1 LLTFQPS
8 NLNELGSAL
17 AAFHQRG
24 EKLPSLEL
32 LAFNRIIEHIPEDMT
47 VTVETGMTLAAL
59 QSDLARRGQWLP
71 VDPPH
76 PERLTI
82 ASLLSLD
89 QNGPRRCGCGTVRD
103 YLIGLKVVLADGR
116 LIKAGGKVVKN
127 VAGYDL
133 CKLFVGARGTLGVIV
148 EATFKLRPL
157 PEAEEFVQARCEALG
172 PATILIEAVLE
183 SELVPA
189 VLDLH
194 NIAVRDFQTISAE
207 ANSTGDCFVALGFA
221 GTREEVEWQVAHAHD
236 LGFSEPS
243 NLDYET
249 VFWKDGATPDLHRVS
264 ILPSRLIDTVGRLGG
279 VPFVARA
286 GSGILYYRG
295 GPALSMPTNPTVL
308 AGRLKDAFD
317 PKHILPD
324 LPA

>member
-1 LLTFQPS
+1 MLTPV
-8 NLNELGSAL
+8 NLDELGSAL
-17 AAFHQRG
+17 AGFHQRG

-32 LAFNRIIEHIPEDMT
+32 LAFNQIIEHIPEDMT
-47 VTVETGMTLAAL
+47 VTVESGMTLAAL
-59 QSDLARRGQWLP
+59 QSALAERGQWLP

-82 ASLLSLD
+82 ESLLSLD
-89 QNGPRRCGCGTVRD
+89 QNGPRRCGYGTVRD

-157 PEAEEFVQARCEALG
+157 PEAEEFVQARCEGLR
-172 PATILIEAVLE
+172 PAIILIEAVLE

-194 NIAVRDFQTISAE
+194 NIAVRDFPTISAK
-207 ANSTGDCFVALGFA
+207 ANRTGNVRVAVGFA
-221 GTREEVEWQVAHAHD
+221 GTREDVEWQVVHARD
-236 LGFSEPS
+236 LGLSEPS
-243 NLDYET
+243 SLDYET
-249 VFWKDGATPDLHRVS
+249 VFWEEGATPDLHRVS
-264 ILPSRLIDTVGRLGG
+264 LLPSRLSDTVDRLGG

-295 GPALSMPTNPTVL
+295 GPELSKPRNPTVL

>member
-1 LLTFQPS
+1 M
-8 NLNELGSAL
+8 

-24 EKLPSLEL
+24 EKLPALEL
-32 LAFNRIIEHIPEDMT
+32 FAFNRIIEHIPEDMT

-59 QSDLARRGQWLP
+59 QSNLATRGQWLP

-82 ASLLSLD
+82 DSLLSLD
-89 QNGPRRCGCGTVRD
+89 QSGPRRCGYGTVRD

-157 PEAEEFVQARCEALG
+157 PEAEEFVQAHCEALG
-172 PATILIEAVLE
+172 PAATLIEAVLE

-194 NIAVRDFQTISAE
+194 NIAVRDIPTISVE
-207 ANSTGDCFVALGFA
+207 ANRTGGVRVTLGFA
-221 GTREEVEWQVAHAHD
+221 GTREEVEWQMAHAHD

-243 NLDYET
+243 SLDYER
-249 VFWKDGATPDLHRVS
+249 VFWKDGAAPEPHRVS
-264 ILPSRLIDTVGRLGG
+264 ILPSRLSDTVDGLGG
-279 VPFVARA
+279 LPFVARA
-286 GSGILYYRG
+286 GNGILYYRG
-295 GPALSMPTNPTVL
+295 VSALSIPTNPTVL
-308 AGRLKDAFD
+308 AERLKDAFD

-324 LPA
+324 MPA

>member
-1 LLTFQPS
+1 
-8 NLNELGSAL
+8 LNELGGAL
-17 AAFHQRG
+17 AAFHRRG

-32 LAFNRIIEHIPEDMT
+32 FAFNRIIEHIPEDMT

-59 QSDLARRGQWLP
+59 QSDLATRGQWLP

-76 PERLTI
+76 PERLMI
-82 ASLLSLD
+82 ESLLSLD
-89 QNGPRRCGCGTVRD
+89 QNGPRRCGYGTVRD

-116 LIKAGGKVVKN
+116 LIKSGGKVVKN

-172 PATILIEAVLE
+172 PAIRLIDAVLE

-207 ANSTGDCFVALGFA
+207 ANRAGDIRVVLGFS
-221 GTREEVEWQVAHAHD
+221 GTREEVEWQVARARD

-243 NLDYET
+243 SLDYET

-264 ILPSRLIDTVGRLGG
+264 ILPSRLSDTVDRLGG
-279 VPFVARA
+279 IPFVARA

-295 GPALSMPTNPTVL
+295 GPELSMPRNPTVL